1 MGAACA
7 PPPRRPAT
15 EQPQPNRFAAAVR
28 GLVDDENVPVARVR
42 DFIAASPPPAEG
54 SDAAAWRTWRAAVA
68 AWHANGAG
76 TPPLPSS
83 DSTPAPPPSTS
94 SKYAA
99 LLLAGPVGCWVHE
112 TAARGVTVPQLR
124 AIYALARELCAAEG
138 WTSAVTGDRVTAAGL
153 NLYDLVAHLI
163 KPATERANCSAA
175 ELVAARPQPPRLF
188 VSHWWG
194 EPVGDFIAC
203 LERLLKD
210 RALPEETTNFWV
222 CAYALRQW
230 DLGAELRGGI
240 GASPFERA
248 LLLADGAVS
257 VLDRTGTYFQRA
269 WCLLELYKSLV
280 DSRPAFLHDIA
291 TATPWLTDRRGSV
304 VPAVCLL
311 DGFAE
316 RDFFFSQNKARREA
330 PFPRE
335 LIAHSQRFAL
345 ERAEASEPA
354 DLAAI
359 VHAIGDEGAQL
370 EATLR
375 VRFSA
380 LDLGELLARALPAEP
395 AQQQPQQ
402 STPAPARVADGDVPD
417 AGART
422 AERSVAVDATAKV
435 RHALADLE
443 LSCLRKLSVSLARA
457 HGATSAD
464 GARALARALPATLAD
479 LRLDGL
485 PAELAERVGA
495 LVRSGQLLH
504 VQLRHCQPRPLGDAE
519 VVALAD
525 AASANG
531 ASVRTLDLE
540 GNAVGADGARAL
552 AGALR
557 ASASLT
563 TLSVKRNALGSAGA
577 RAIAAALQGQR
588 TLLHLDLSENALDEE
603 AKEAVLNA
611 AYEPP
616 DKSALERVNL

>member
-1 MGAACA
+1 M
-7 PPPRRPAT
+7 
-15 EQPQPNRFAAAVR
+15 
-28 GLVDDENVPVARVR
+28 
-42 DFIAASPPPAEG
+42 
-54 SDAAAWRTWRAAVA
+54 
-68 AWHANGAG
+68 
-76 TPPLPSS
+76 
-83 DSTPAPPPSTS
+83 
-94 SKYAA
+94 
-99 LLLAGPVGCWVHE
+99 
-112 TAARGVTVPQLR
+112 
-124 AIYALARELCAAEG
+124 
-138 WTSAVTGDRVTAAGL
+138 
-153 NLYDLVAHLI
+153 
-163 KPATERANCSAA
+163 
-175 ELVAARPQPPRLF
+175 
-188 VSHWWG
+188 
-194 EPVGDFIAC
+194 
-203 LERLLKD
+203 
-210 RALPEETTNFWV
+210 
-222 CAYALRQW
+222 
-230 DLGAELRGGI
+230 
-240 GASPFERA
+240 
-248 LLLADGAVS
+248 
-257 VLDRTGTYFQRA
+257 
-269 WCLLELYKSLV
+269 
-280 DSRPAFLHDIA
+280 
-291 TATPWLTDRRGSV
+291 
-304 VPAVCLL
+304 PAVCLL

-588 TLLHLDLSENALDEE
+588 TLLHLDLSCARRRGRGGARTRPSLAGHVHGCTFRPTRSPHAVCALTR
-603 AKEAVLNA
+603 APRSPRVQG
-611 AYEPP
+611 
-616 DKSALERVNL
+616 ERVGRGGQGGCAQCRVRAARQVGARACEPLV